1 MMQGQ
6 RELSRLHK
14 LRAKIRREIAR
25 IDLKIIRLEGN
36 LGPAN
41 GGRLQEESAV
51 MQPTEGANGHP
62 ITNGHPMIGGRLN
75 A

>member
-25 IDLKIIRLEGN
+25 IDSKIIRLEGD
-36 LGPAN
+36 L
-41 GGRLQEESAV
+41 
-51 MQPTEGANGHP
+51 QPTNGRRFHDGSAASQPTHGGNGHG
-62 ITNGHPMIGGRLN
+62 TLRSWFS

>member
-25 IDLKIIRLEGN
+25 IDSKIIRLEGD
-36 LGPAN
+36 LRPAN
-41 GGRLQEESAV
+41 GRRLQDEPAAA
-51 MQPTEGANGHP
+51 QPSDRANGHP
-62 ITNGHPMIGGRLN
+62 STNGRPMIGGRFD